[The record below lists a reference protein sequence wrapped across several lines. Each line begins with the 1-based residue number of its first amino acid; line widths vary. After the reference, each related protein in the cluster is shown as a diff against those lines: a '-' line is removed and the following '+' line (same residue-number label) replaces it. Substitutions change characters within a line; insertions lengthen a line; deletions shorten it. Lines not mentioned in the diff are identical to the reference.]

1 MRNMKISVV
10 KFLSLIVAMLM
21 LGSFST
27 FAQVS
32 VTLPQVVGTSG
43 QTAKGNVTVG
53 DLTGKNVTAFS
64 FTITYDKSVAYILGV
79 DSEGTMTASNPP
91 TVNADTAN
99 GKISV
104 AWASATA
111 LSGSG
116 TLLKLNIQFRGFG
129 NSDLKLNNTFLFN
142 AGNPA
147 ATEVNGSAITAA
159 VLITVDNVTT
169 VSGSDILIPIKT
181 SVLTTAQNVLSYDY
195 TLTYD
200 ATAISITGYE
210 LAGTLSENGSASIN
224 TNVAGT
230 VKFAWARDTK
240 IAAEG
245 TLMYLKAKALKA
257 ATSTVNITAFKFNSG
272 NPTASTVAGTVTATA
287 ANVAPVITITPNQA
301 IFVVSEGATVT
312 YKLNYTDG
320 NAGDVITYS
329 TEEALPAGATLNAST
344 GAFSWTP
351 NYTQGR
357 TLAYT
362 IKAKATDKGGLVSN
376 VITTSIIVNNVNRA
390 PYFTSFPAAE
400 VIVPVH
406 NVPFYYTFPWTA
418 KDDDGDNVVFSLV
431 VAPTGASI
439 STTGLFSWSPTVQ
452 QAGQAYLV
460 TVQISDGTLVDSKTV
475 IVRADDKVLDIENE
489 AIPSVYALS
498 QNYPNPFNP
507 TTSIKFAL
515 PKESNVK
522 LSVYTILGEEIA
534 LLVNRVMPAGN
545 HQVEFNA
552 SKLNSGMYI
561 YKIEANNF
569 VSVKKMILIK

>member
-32 VTLPQVVGTSG
+32 VTFPQVVGTSG

-79 DSEGTMTASNPP
+79 DSEGTKTASNPP

-129 NSDLKLNNTFLFN
+129 NTDLNLNNTFLFN

-147 ATEVNGSAITAA
+147 AVVTNGNILTAA
-159 VLITVDNVTT
+159 ILLTVDNVTT
-169 VSGSDILIPIKT
+169 ISGSDILIPIKT
-181 SVLTTAQNVLSYDY
+181 SVLTSAQNVLSYDY
-195 TLTYD
+195 TLAYD

-245 TLMYLKAKALKA
+245 TLMYLKGKALKA
-257 ATSTVNITAFKFNSG
+257 GTSAVSLTAFKFNSG
-272 NPTASTVAGTVTATA
+272 NPTALTVAGTVTASEK
-287 ANVAPVITITPNQA
+287 NVAPVVTLNPALQIYGVNEGQTITLK
-301 IFVVSEGATVT
+301 VEAT
-312 YKLNYTDG
+312 DA
-320 NAGDVITYS
+320 NAGDVVTFS
-329 TEEALPAGATLNAST
+329 TKSPLPAGATLNATT

-351 NYTQGR
+351 SYDQG
-357 TLAYT
+357 TTFYSIGFL
-362 IKAKATDKGGLVSN
+362 ATDKGGLASKVVSA
-376 VITTSIIVNNVNRA
+376 TFIVNNVNRA
-390 PYFTSFPAAE
+390 PYFTSVPADE
-400 VIVPVH
+400 VVVPVH

-439 STTGLFSWSPTVQ
+439 STSGLFSWSPTVQ
-452 QAGQAYLV
+452 QAGQAYVV
-460 TVQISDGTLVDSKTV
+460 TVQITDGTFTDTKQV
-475 IVRADDKVLDIENE
+475 IVRAADKILDIENE
-489 AIPSVYALS
+489 AIPSVYALA